1 MRVMKF
7 DRRQSPGYVINHLA
21 RLFAQ
26 ALYRRIAP
34 HGISTG
40 QFPVLLMLWEQ
51 EGVTQARLAERL
63 AVEQPTMANTLKRM
77 ERDGLI
83 TRVPDPGDRRQA
95 HVHLT
100 PRGRALEDVLT
111 ASARETNA
119 AALAGL
125 NVEER
130 QHFLALAR
138 RVMQN
143 LEQDAGMAKQE
154 ANPNSPGGE
163 P

>member
-1 MRVMKF
+1 MRF
-7 DRRQSPGYVINHLA
+7 DRQESPGYLVNYLA

-26 ALYRRIAP
+26 ALFRRIGP
-34 HGISTG
+34 HGVTRG
-40 QFPVLLMLWEQ
+40 QFPVLLMLWEG
-51 EGVTQARLAERL
+51 EGVTQTLLAERL

-95 HVHLT
+95 RVHLT
-100 PRGRALEDVLT
+100 PRGRSLEPVLT
-111 ASARETNA
+111 ASAREANA

-125 NVEER
+125 STEER
-130 QHFLALAR
+130 QQFLSVAR

-143 LEQDAGMAKQE
+143 LEQDAGMVKPE

>member
-1 MRVMKF
+1 MHPLLNPRTMKF
-7 DRRQSPGYVINHLA
+7 DRQQSPGYLTNYLA

-26 ALYRRIAP
+26 ALFRRIGP
-34 HGISTG
+34 HGVTRG
-40 QFPVLLMLWEQ
+40 QFPVLLALWEQ
-51 EGVTQARLAERL
+51 EGATQTQLAEQL

-83 TRVPDPGDRRQA
+83 VRVPDAEDRRQA

-100 PRGRALEDVLT
+100 DRGRGLEAVLT

-125 NVEER
+125 EPEER
-130 QHFLALAR
+130 QQFLALVR
-138 RVMQN
+138 RVIHN
-143 LEQDAGMAKQE
+143 LEQDS
-154 ANPNSPGGE
+154 PTRSPGGDL
-163 P
+163 